1 MVKHGARLGTL
12 LLLLLGSASL
22 GGCGALVAG
31 AAGGAA
37 VGYVVHEHNK
47 DVEQGKKW

>member
-1 MVKHGARLGTL
+1 MNMKTLAVLTL
-12 LLLLLGSASL
+12 LALAPAL

>member
-1 MVKHGARLGTL
+1 MKTLAVLTL
-12 LLLLLGSASL
+12 LALTPALC
-22 GGCGALVAG
+22 GCGALVAG